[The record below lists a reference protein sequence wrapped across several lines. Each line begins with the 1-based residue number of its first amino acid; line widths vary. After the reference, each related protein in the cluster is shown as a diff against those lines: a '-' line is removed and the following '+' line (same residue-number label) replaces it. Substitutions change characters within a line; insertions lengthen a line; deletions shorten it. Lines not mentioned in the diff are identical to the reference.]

1 MLNKTEVVVLQWDGF
16 CLYSVKLPERMTRE
30 GEMDKYQ
37 LLANKWKHQA
47 DKSDVEQEQA
57 WLYACAADLESLI
70 SNDVKGETD

>member
-1 MLNKTEVVVLQWDGF
+1 
-16 CLYSVKLPERMTRE
+16 
-30 GEMDKYQ
+30 MDKYQ